1 MSKND
6 DVNHFRRLAFR
17 HQEPPPKGS
26 VFQRCLDFISI
37 FCRRLVMG
45 AAVFLLSLS
54 STGDRADYLR
64 WMSLAP
70 MGGLMLGGFAQVIRT
85 VARYGIDRK
94 KTEYAH
100 LKRPSPAHQRLG
112 FEY

>member
-6 DVNHFRRLAFR
+6 DVNHLRRLAFR
-17 HQEPPPKGS
+17 HQEPPPRGC
-26 VFQRCLDFISI
+26 VFQRCLVILFQY
-37 FCRRLVMG
+37 FVAGLVMG
-45 AAVFLLSLS
+45 AAVFLLSLF

-94 KTEYAH
+94 KNRDT
-100 LKRPSPAHQRLG
+100 LT
-112 FEY
+112 